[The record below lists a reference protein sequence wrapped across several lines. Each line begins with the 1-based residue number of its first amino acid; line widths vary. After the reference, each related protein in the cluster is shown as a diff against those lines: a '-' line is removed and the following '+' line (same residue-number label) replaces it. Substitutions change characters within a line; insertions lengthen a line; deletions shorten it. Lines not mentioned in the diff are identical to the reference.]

1 MGNLNCSN
9 LTIDTQNEIKSADF
23 NRNKTYISKNHILKI
38 SSPIRNMQKSKT
50 SIPKSHLSIKENN
63 IIFSENNEN
72 KELKNNEKN
81 FRRSF
86 TPRRRKKF
94 KIAPENNT
102 SNKKEENNKNIKN
115 KITKEKESKDNEDN
129 DINKKGAI
137 LKKGKSSP
145 LEVICEQIEDEKKV
159 LDTTRTFKN
168 KDRNINDK
176 NNNSIGNHIKTQ
188 KDLIFN
194 DSKETNNNQNIQ
206 LNLLNNNSSYY
217 SDKSD
222 IVDNN
227 VNDNNNKDNSLKKN
241 EVGLHFNHTGSSRG
255 EEEYKQEVVY
265 NNNNNYNNNDNI
277 NYNKVYNNDN
287 INYNNVYNNEV
298 INDDNDLDDKEIK
311 KYIKEIYKDVY
322 KKKYYN
328 YRNKYYKEF
337 NWRNI
342 KIDSLLFTKNEKD
355 ILLQGEFLVF
365 NNILEINSMLKSKYS
380 RYLTLTKHEINIF
393 RSKEKYIYNNNP
405 LINISL
411 FNISKCDLLNK
422 TDINLFINLKNLLL
436 KYSFYIKLTTVT
448 GMLIFEPTNNSN
460 RKYRFSNPFL
470 KSNVNKHKSH
480 NKFTNKPKD
489 IELIPEI
496 KGKYKIK
503 NNINI
508 NNIQNE
514 KNKNNDDI
522 NNKNLNKSGLYI
534 IISSDDIELMLNFVA
549 IINFL
554 RK

>member
-81 FRRSF
+81 FRRIF
-86 TPRRRKKF
+86 TPRRRTKF

-265 NNNNNYNNNDNI
+265 NNNNNYNNNDII
-277 NYNKVYNNDN
+277 NYNKVNNNYNDN

-311 KYIKEIYKDVY
+311 KNIKEKYKYLY
-322 KKKYYN
+322 KKKYYK
-328 YRNKYYKEF
+328 NKYYKEL

-342 KIDSLLFTKNEKD
+342 KIDILLFSKKEKD

-365 NNILEINSMLKSKYS
+365 NNILEINSSLKSKYL
-380 RYLTLTKHEINIF
+380 RYLTLAKHEMNIF
-393 RSKEKYIYNNNP
+393 RSKEKYIYYKSP
-405 LINISL
+405 LINIPL

-422 TDINLFINLKNLLL
+422 NDINMSINLKDLLL
-436 KYSFYIKLTTVT
+436 KYSFFIKLITVT
-448 GMLIFEPTNNSN
+448 GMIIFESPNNQN
-460 RKYRFSNPFL
+460 RRYRFSNPFI
-470 KSNVNKHKSH
+470 KSNFNKHKSL

-489 IELIPEI
+489 IELISEI
-496 KGKYKIK
+496 
-503 NNINI
+503 
-508 NNIQNE
+508 
-514 KNKNNDDI
+514 KNKNQDKD
-522 NNKNLNKSGLYI
+522 KGNLNNIKNEKKKNNEADKSQNKGFYI
-534 IISSDDIELMLNFVA
+534 IISSDNSELILNLVA
-549 IINFL
+549 IINYL